1 MSVGMGEMIIAFS
14 VLSQCT
20 SSEKSRRKVLI
31 YKFTNSS
38 TVLGRIAFDNN
49 YLILKLNYGLLSI
62 LLDNACVVIMVYGYM
77 YEYIYS

>member
-49 YLILKLNYGLLSI
+49 Y
-62 LLDNACVVIMVYGYM
+62 
-77 YEYIYS
+77 